1 MTSRRTLATSLMLII
16 FLVIGFL
23 AGLSLSAMIVK
34 PVTIT
39 EKVTSTQTIQ
49 TTFTA
54 TVSRA
59 ETTTITKAV
68 SGVKY
73 AQLFDITVSD
83 DYEIVKDALDRTFIL
98 VPRNKSPPTGIDG
111 IVIYVPVKRVIVMS
125 ATHIALLERLKEYRP
140 NILDSV
146 VGIMWGGQYEWYFE
160 DVKDALQDGR
170 IRDVGSPDS
179 PNYEEILT
187 LNPDIV
193 FVYAFPGMETLS
205 KLDELGIKYTVIN
218 EYLENDY
225 LGRFEWIKFMAA
237 FYDMDAEADVIFSRA
252 ELTIK
257 TIAKKV
263 ADNESPGVAWFSIY
277 KGTVYAAGGESYV
290 ARALRQLN
298 AKYIFSD
305 VKETSSFVTTIEELL
320 GHSEE
325 IDVIVYPGILNS
337 ISDLLSEAPGMSGT
351 KAVRLGRFYTYA
363 PSIYQLGFYDVEG
376 WYLDLASI
384 LHPEDFPGH
393 ELRYFVKYPSDEYG
407 Q

>member
-1 MTSRRTLATSLMLII
+1 MTSRRILATSLMLVTV
-16 FLVIGFL
+16 LLIGFL
-23 AGLSLSAMIVK
+23 AGLSLSAIIVK

-39 EKVTSTQTIQ
+39 EKVTSVQTIQ
-49 TTFTA
+49 TTYAT
-54 TVSRA
+54 TVSRT
-59 ETTTITKAV
+59 ETTTITKGV

-73 AQLFDITVSD
+73 ARLFDITVSD
-83 DYEIVKDALDRTFIL
+83 DYKIVKDALERTFIL
-98 VPRNKSPPTGIDG
+98 VPRNKSPPPGIDG
-111 IVIYVPVKRVIVMS
+111 IVIYVPVERVIAMS
-125 ATHIALLERLKEYRP
+125 ATHIALLERLKEYKP
-140 NILDSV
+140 NILGSV

-160 DVKDALQDGR
+160 DVKEALQEGR
-170 IRDVGSPDS
+170 IKDVGSPDS
-179 PNYEEILT
+179 PNYEEILM

-205 KLDELGIKYTVIN
+205 KLDELGIKYAVIN

-252 ELTIK
+252 ELAIK
-257 TIAKKV
+257 TMAKKV
-263 ADNESPGVAWFSIY
+263 ADNEPPSVAWFSIY

-298 AKYIFSD
+298 AKYIFSE

-325 IDVIVYPGILNS
+325 IDIIVYPGILNS
-337 ISDLLSEAPGMSGT
+337 ISDLLSEAPGMSET
-351 KAVRLGRFYTYA
+351 KAVRLGRVYTYA
-363 PSIYQLGFYDVEG
+363 PTIYQLGFYDVEG

-384 LHPEDFPGH
+384 LHPEDFPDH
-393 ELRYFVKYPSDEYG
+393 ELRYFVKISE
-407 Q
+407 